1 LRSILNSY
9 REYQISPLLVA
20 ADGIHEWYT
29 VLGLLFFAATENA
42 VVFTDVARRQQSL
55 TRVAGTCEKPFELVE
70 IVI

>member
-1 LRSILNSY
+1 MNGTRCWTSF
-9 REYQISPLLVA
+9 
-20 ADGIHEWYT
+20 
-29 VLGLLFFAATENA
+29 FFAATVNA